1 MTKRFQRSLFRGLSK
16 RAYLPVWVAFFVVLF
31 AAFYFEKQNATIH
44 LQNQRAEVR
53 REASQIQS
61 SLEGALNA
69 DIQLVRGLVAVLST
83 EPDMTQERFG
93 ELGEMVIGTHSG
105 ISHVAAAPDLV
116 ISLIYPLQGNEA
128 ALGLD
133 YNQNRAQREAA
144 YKVRD
149 GGEMVLA
156 GPVNLVQGG
165 AAFIGR
171 FPVFTGGGKNRR
183 FWGILSSVMKAE
195 LLYEAHG
202 FDNPDLEIEIA
213 LMGRD
218 GMGAQGAQFYGD
230 PEIFEDDP
238 VLLDIPL
245 PVGSWQFA
253 ARPKGGWS
261 SRSGSPWAWRVLV
274 LVAGALILI
283 PTYAAGRL
291 SEARKDVIAM
301 LTRRERELETL
312 SRRLEIAV
320 DISEIGI
327 WELNS
332 KTGELIWD
340 QNLRSIYGV
349 SKDDFV
355 TFETWENLL
364 HPDDRQQAVDA
375 HRQASHVG
383 GSHTSEFRIV
393 LRNGEVKHIRAMGA
407 AYADAEGWLRMIGV
421 NLDVSRDVHL
431 REKLIEANSA
441 LLQRNSELN
450 DAKLSAERAD
460 RAKSEF
466 LANMSHEIRTPM
478 NGILGMADLMAESD
492 LGTEER
498 QYLDTIRDSSNALLK
513 IINDILDLSRLE
525 AGQLVI
531 SPVDFN
537 LRLCVAGA
545 VNLLRPRAR
554 EKGLWISVSFEE
566 GLPERMHGDD
576 GRLRQI
582 LVNLIGN
589 AVKFTASGG
598 VDISICSLDGD
609 PYRLLIEV
617 DDTGIG
623 VSSSQAAHIFDR
635 FSQADAA
642 ITRAFG
648 GTGLGLTI
656 SSILAKRMGGGID
669 LCTLKEKGS
678 CFRLQIQLAAA
689 QDLNQLQ
696 NTETVVDAAVL
707 NGCNILL
714 AEDNKTNRLLI
725 RKYLKGLDLNLREA
739 RNGREAVA
747 MCQENLPDIIL
758 MDMSMPELDGLAATR
773 EIRALNIVQPVIIAL
788 TANAFDSDRDA
799 CLAAGMDYFL
809 QKPIS
814 KPVLIQTLAMLH
826 AGRCELQGLSG

>member
-1 MTKRFQRSLFRGLSK
+1 MNNWSQNSFIGSFFK
-16 RAYLPVWVAFFVVLF
+16 RAYLPVLVAFLVVLF
-31 AAFYFEKQNATIH
+31 AAFYSEKQNATIH
-44 LQNQRAEVR
+44 DQSLRAEVR
-53 REASQIQS
+53 REVSKIQA

-83 EPDMTQERFG
+83 EPDMNQERFG
-93 ELGEMVIGTHSG
+93 ELGEMVIGSHSG
-105 ISHVAAAPDLV
+105 ISHVAAAPDLTV
-116 ISLIYPLQGNEA
+116 SLIYPLKGNEA

-133 YNQNRAQREAA
+133 YTKNDAQRDAA

-165 AAFIGR
+165 TAFLGR
-171 FPVFTGGGKNRR
+171 FPVFSGTGKNRR

-195 LLYEAHG
+195 LLYSAHG
-202 FDNPDLEIEIA
+202 LSDPDLGIEVA
-213 LMGRD
+213 LLGRD
-218 GMGAQGAQFYGD
+218 GMGARGAHFYGD
-230 PEIFEDDP
+230 AEIIDDNP
-238 VLLDIPL
+238 VILNIPL
-245 PVGSWQFA
+245 PVGSWQIA

-261 SRSGSPWAWRVLV
+261 AQRDNPWPWRLLV

-283 PTYAAGRL
+283 PTYTAGRL
-291 SEARKDVIAM
+291 SEARRDVIKT
-301 LTRRERELETL
+301 LTGRERQLETL

-320 DISEIGI
+320 DISNIGI
-327 WELNS
+327 WELNAKS
-332 KTGELIWD
+332 GELLWD
-340 QNLRSIYGV
+340 ASLRDIYGV
-349 SKDDFV
+349 GKTDRVSIH
-355 TFETWENLL
+355 TWEACL
-364 HPDDRQQAVDA
+364 HPDDR
-375 HRQASHVG
+375 RQAIETHRKSSHAG
-383 GSHTSEFRIV
+383 GSHLSEFRII
-393 LRNGEVKHIRAMGA
+393 LPSGEIKHIRAMGT
-407 AYADAEGWLRMIGV
+407 AYSDAEGWLRMIGV
-421 NLDVSRDVHL
+421 NLDVTRDVHL

-441 LLQRNSELN
+441 LLQRNNELN

-492 LGTEER
+492 LGMEER
-498 QYLDTIRDSSNALLK
+498 QYLETIRDSSNALLK

-525 AGQLVI
+525 AGKLAI
-531 SPVDFN
+531 IPVDFD

-554 EKGLWISVSFEE
+554 DKGLWVSVGFEA
-566 GLPERMHGDD
+566 GLPERMYGDD

-589 AVKFTASGG
+589 AVKFTSHGG
-598 VDISICSLDGD
+598 VDVMISSVDGD

-617 DDTGIG
+617 EDTGIG
-623 VSSSQAAHIFDR
+623 ITSSQAEHIFDR

-656 SSILAKRMGGGID
+656 SNILANRMGGGID
-669 LCTLKEKGS
+669 LCTQKENGS
-678 CFRLQIQLAAA
+678 CFRLKVQFAPARENDVP
-689 QDLNQLQ
+689 QDA
-696 NTETVVDAAVL
+696 ERVVDTAVL
-707 NGCNILL
+707 EGCQVLL

-725 RKYLKGLDLNLREA
+725 RKYLNGVDIDLREA
-739 RNGREAVA
+739 KNGREAVSLCA
-747 MCQENLPDIIL
+747 ENLPDIIL

-773 EIRALNIVQPVIIAL
+773 EIRGLNIVQPVIVAL
-788 TANAFDSDRDA
+788 TANAFESDRDA

-814 KPVLIQTLAMLH
+814 KSRLIQTLAMLQS
-826 AGRCELQGLSG
+826 GRSEFQGLSG